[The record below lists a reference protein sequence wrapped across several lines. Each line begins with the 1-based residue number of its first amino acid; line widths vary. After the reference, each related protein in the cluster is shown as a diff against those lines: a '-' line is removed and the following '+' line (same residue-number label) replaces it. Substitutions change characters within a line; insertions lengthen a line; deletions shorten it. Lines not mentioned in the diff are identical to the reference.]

1 MPRVCFSWIAALAV
15 LAISAPA
22 FTDDVAKRTESAR
35 NAVKT
40 LSGTLGK
47 ELAQA
52 MEAGGPT
59 KAIEV
64 CNERAPA
71 IAAEVSKKEGW
82 RIARTS
88 LKFRNRA
95 NAPDAW
101 EKMVLEKF
109 EARKKAGENLAD
121 MEHAEIVTEGGKKQ
135 FRYMKAIPTA
145 ERPCLT
151 CHGGQIAP
159 AVAAIL
165 DQRYPGDQARG
176 FKAGDIRGAFT
187 ITQPVN

>member
-1 MPRVCFSWIAALAV
+1 MSRVFFSWIAALAA
-15 LAISAPA
+15 LAISGAA
-22 FTDDVAKRTESAR
+22 AADDIAKRTESAR
-35 NAVKT
+35 NAVKA

-47 ELAQA
+47 ELAAA

-82 RIARTS
+82 RVARTS
-88 LKFRNRA
+88 LKVRNRA

-101 EKMVLEKF
+101 EKAVLEKF
-109 EARKKAGENLAD
+109 EARKAAGEKLAD
-121 MEHAEIVTEGGKKQ
+121 MEQAEIVTEGAKKQ

-159 AVAAIL
+159 EVAAIL
-165 DQRYPGDQARG
+165 DRRYPGDQARG
-176 FKAGDIRGAFT
+176 FKTGDIRGAFT